1 MLVLS
6 YNKTVLMILK
16 KLAQKSI
23 WFFLLISLSTNAY
36 FIYNKYFAVKIESDD
51 LEINVLELKQIPT
64 FLRGYRAEGFVNTF
78 VPTKNPFGGIGL
90 NDTTVTAY
98 YLDPKYTQMFGTQHK
113 GLDLIPNQN
122 YYSGNSAYFRS
133 RVPVIFSTINGSV
146 MYLYDEFGA
155 NYLVIT
161 NDLDN
166 LRTLFVHIE
175 ASFVKTGD
183 RVVAGQPIGIM
194 GSTGKSTGKH
204 LHYEVQTK
212 NSLGNWINQNPI
224 NYITE

>member
-1 MLVLS
+1 
-6 YNKTVLMILK
+6 MIIK
-16 KLAQKSI
+16 KFAKRII
-23 WFFLLISLSTNAY
+23 WVLLITSLSFNAY
-36 FIYNKYFAVKIESDD
+36 FIYNKYFLVKIDSDN
-51 LEINVLELKQIPT
+51 LEINVLELYQIPT

-78 VPTKNPFGGIGL
+78 VPTKNPFGGARL
-90 NDTTVTAY
+90 NDTNITAY
-98 YLDPKYTQMFGTQHK
+98 YLDPIYTQMFGTLHR

-122 YYSGNSAYFRS
+122 YYSSNPAYFRS

-146 MYLYDEFGA
+146 KYLYDEFGA

-183 RVVAGQPIGIM
+183 RVVAGQPVGIM
-194 GSTGKSTGKH
+194 GSTGKSTGRH
-204 LHYEVQTK
+204 LHYEIQTK

-224 NYITE
+224 DYITE